1 MKRLLVIILALP
13 FVAGAAGDA
22 GKDWKPFHSKEG
34 GYDVLVPGIPLE
46 SIQIAK
52 TGLGTLELKMLLV
65 ELKKENAAF
74 VVSFADFPEGAFK
87 GADDEKRLNFARN
100 GAVTS
105 AKGRLKAEKKIALG
119 KYPGR
124 ELLIENDKGAVR
136 TRVYAVE
143 MRLYQTVVS
152 GSKAFVHSK
161 DAERFLDSFKL
172 SK

>member
-1 MKRLLVIILALP
+1 MKRLFLITLALP
-13 FVAGAAGDA
+13 VLLGAAGEA

-87 GADDEKRLNFARN
+87 GADDDKRLDFARN

-105 AKGRLKAEKKIALG
+105 AKGRLKSEKKIALG
-119 KYPGR
+119 KHSGR
-124 ELLIENDKGAVR
+124 ELLIENDRGAVR
-136 TRVYAVE
+136 TRLYAVDT
-143 MRLYQTVVS
+143 RLYQTVVS
-152 GSKAFVHSK
+152 GSKAFVQSK
-161 DAERFLDSFKL
+161 EAERFLDSFKL